1 MDAKYLA
8 EIKAREQA
16 ATSGP
21 WKVGIS
27 ALITDGNGQA
37 LFFGEGAKGNAAFI
51 VNART
56 DIPALVAEVERLEK
70 SQLDP
75 VEMSKIALAL
85 NRAKELETE
94 NATLKKAL
102 EMSCKDHADGCT
114 WNRDTVTVESL
125 MEYYVRESQPQQAQE
140 QEGKK

>member
-56 DIPALVAEVERLEK
+56 DIPALVAEVERLREENAIK
-70 SQLDP
+70 SEFLMGKNKHIIRQNTQ
-75 VEMSKIALAL
+75 I
-85 NRAKELETE
+85 
-94 NATLKKAL
+94 ATLKQAL
-102 EMSCKDHADGCT
+102 ELA
-114 WNRDTVTVESL
+114 VESSQNAFIQL
-125 MEYYVRESQPQQAQE
+125 ANAGVLTIKHIGSVKENFEYWIQQAQE
-140 QEGKK
+140 K